1 MFRKF
6 ASRTYYVLPSI
17 LLLSILLLNGCSK
30 KEQNEPEQQ
39 PETEVP
45 SVEET
50 IDTRAIV
57 FSTDSDE
64 WVVQLF
70 KEHLLYSEAA
80 AITLPAPWRLPT
92 REEATVLR
100 TLEFASPSGERFVS
114 SDGYTFGMPSASVS
128 KAGTKTKYSVLGLWR
143 RRTTIVIEF

>member
-1 MFRKF
+1 MWSPSR
-6 ASRTYYVLPSI
+6 RTYYVFPSI

-64 WVVQLF
+64 WMVQLF
-70 KEHLLYSEAA
+70 KEHLLYSEAVE
-80 AITLPAPWRLPT
+80 TNLPAPWVIPS
-92 REEATVLR
+92 REEAQILKTCNY
-100 TLEFASPSGERFVS
+100 PHDERFIT

-128 KAGTKTKYSVLGLWR
+128 KAGSKTYYSVLGLHI
-143 RRTTIVIEF
+143 RRTVIVVTF